1 MGDRGKSFTTNRR
14 RKRYETDQTSS
25 KTTVL
30 DHRRSVSQRRNLD
43 ISSISS
49 SRYSRDDYSV
59 PVEPHHISDTDK
71 TDATSVTT
79 TTNGDIH
86 YNVFG
91 NTHADDACSNNYTT
105 FCAGVSSSQQD
116 FDSSCKTVPPLI
128 PHNPYIPGPAP
139 LTSRNDHQREQ
150 SRFIKSSQF
159 QQTLDRNPGSATTMA
174 DAIWEDGNSHRLHH
188 HHHHHHLHHI
198 PDSPGLGGK
207 PRCSANARER
217 DRTHSVN
224 TAFLTLRTL
233 IPTEPADRKLS
244 KIETL
249 RLAASYIAHLS
260 TVLMVGAECSDQPCI
275 KHQAMMRG
283 HQALDMPSPVCTF
296 CLSASRHKPVRQES
310 CMFKDGRHPLPIGI
324 RR

>member
-1 MGDRGKSFTTNRR
+1 GDLNTN
-14 RKRYETDQTSS
+14 
-25 KTTVL
+25 L
-30 DHRRSVSQRRNLD
+30 
-43 ISSISS
+43 ISS
-49 SRYSRDDYSV
+49 SKYNGDSFG
-59 PVEPHHISDTDK
+59 EPRHISEIDSP
-71 TDATSVTT
+71 DAASVTT
-79 TTNGDIH
+79 TTNCDIG
-86 YNVFG
+86 YNAPG
-91 NTHADDACSNNYTT
+91 HTQTDDACSSSYTS
-105 FCAGVSSSQQD
+105 FGSGVSSSQPD
-116 FDSSCKTVPPLI
+116 FDSSSKTVPPLI
-128 PHNPYIPGPAP
+128 HHDPYIPGPPP
-139 LTSRNDHQREQ
+139 LKSRKDQHREQ
-150 SRFIKSSQF
+150 AHYNKSPQF
-159 QQTLDRNPGSATTMA
+159 QQTLGMNPASATAMA
-174 DAIWEDGNSHRLHH
+174 DAMWEDGNGHRLHH
-188 HHHHHHLHHI
+188 HHHHHLHHL

-224 TAFLTLRTL
+224 TAFITLRTL

-260 TVLMVGAECSDQPCI
+260 TVLMVGAEISDQPCI

-310 CMFKDGRHPLPIGI
+310 CMFKDGRHSLPIGI